1 MNQIYH
7 FVSSFFLVKIKFIM
21 KVGIIG
27 NNLTCLALAKAL
39 VNQEIFVDIFYK
51 DKKIVTDKT
60 RTIGISKSNI
70 DYFNKNISNIDK
82 FSWPIKKIKIY
93 SENSNN
99 KEIIKFENQSDNLF
113 SIVENYKLFNQLRT
127 ELKRN
132 KFCKYKNNISYKDL
146 SKINCNLLINCDQ
159 EHEITKKFFLKK
171 FEKKY
176 ESIAYTTLID
186 HKILSSN
193 DIAIQIFTKKGPIA
207 FLPISNK
214 KTSVV
219 YSVQTKK
226 LDTFDFK
233 DSIIK
238 LNMNYQIRKINKISK
253 FHLKSSNL
261 RKYYKNNI
269 LAFGDILHKL
279 HPLAGQGFNMVLRD
293 IKNLLEIIINRVE
306 LGLPL
311 DQAVCFEFQKKT
323 KSNNLIF
330 SEGINF
336 IYESFNFKNKI
347 KGDFIDS
354 SVKLIGKNKL
364 VNKYLK
370 KIADEGL
377 QI

>member
-1 MNQIYH
+1 
-7 FVSSFFLVKIKFIM
+7 M

-27 NNLTCLALAKAL
+27 NNLSCLALAKAL
-39 VNQEIFVDIFYK
+39 VNLEIFVDIFYS
-51 DKKIVTDKT
+51 DKKIDIDKT
-60 RTIGISKSNI
+60 RTIGISKTNI
-70 DYFNKNISNIDK
+70 DYFNKNISNIK
-82 FSWPIKKIKIY
+82 EFLWPIKKIKIY

-99 KEIIKFENQSDNLF
+99 KEIIGFENQSEILF
-113 SIVENYKLFNQLRT
+113 SIVENYKIFHQLKT
-127 ELKRN
+127 ELKSN
-132 KFCKYKNNISYKDL
+132 KFFRYKNSLSCKDINQ
-146 SKINCNLLINCDQ
+146 INCDLLINCDQ

-176 ESIAYTTLID
+176 DSIAYTTLID
-186 HKILSSN
+186 HKILPSN
-193 DIAIQIFTKKGPIA
+193 DIAIQIFTKNGPIA
-207 FLPISNK
+207 FLPVSNK
-214 KTSVV
+214 KTSIV

-226 LDTFDFK
+226 TGNSFDIK
-233 DSIIK
+233 DSIMK
-238 LNMNYQIRKINKISK
+238 FNLNYQIKRINKISK
-253 FHLKSSNL
+253 FNLKSSNL
-261 RKYYKNNI
+261 RRYYKNNI

-279 HPLAGQGFNMVLRD
+279 HPLAGQGFNMTLRD
-293 IKNLLEIIINRVE
+293 IKNLLEIITSRIE

-311 DQAVCFEFQKKT
+311 DQSVCIEFQKKV

-347 KGDFIDS
+347 KGAFIDR

>member
-1 MNQIYH
+1 
-7 FVSSFFLVKIKFIM
+7 M

-27 NNLTCLALAKAL
+27 NNLTSLALAKAL

-51 DKKIVTDKT
+51 DRKINVDKT

-70 DYFNKNISNIDK
+70 DYFNKNISDIK
-82 FSWPIKKIKIY
+82 KILWPIKKIKIY

-99 KEIIKFENQSDNLF
+99 KEIIKFENQGDNLF
-113 SIVENYKLFNQLRT
+113 SIVENYKIYNQLNN
-127 ELKRN
+127 ELKN
-132 KFCKYKNNISYKDL
+132 SKFFKYKNTISYKDL
-146 SKINCNLLINCDQ
+146 NNVNCDLLINCDQ

-186 HKILSSN
+186 HKTLPSN
-193 DIAIQIFTKKGPIA
+193 DIAVQIFTKKGPIA
-207 FLPISNK
+207 FLPLSNK
-214 KTSVV
+214 KTSIV

-226 LDTFDFK
+226 SCDEFDIK
-233 DSIIK
+233 NSIMQYK
-238 LNMNYQIRKINKISK
+238 LNYQIKKINKISK
-253 FHLKSSNL
+253 FNLKSSSL

-279 HPLAGQGFNMVLRD
+279 HPLAGQGFNMILRD
-293 IKNLLEIIINRVE
+293 IKNLLEIVTNRIE

-311 DQAVCFEFQKKT
+311 DQSVCIEFQEKV

-330 SEGINF
+330 SEGINL
-336 IYESFNFKNKI
+336 IYESFNFKNKV
-347 KGDFIDS
+347 KGDFIDK

-364 VNKYLK
+364 LNKYLK

>member
-1 MNQIYH
+1 MYH
-7 FVSSFFLVKIKFIM
+7 LIFLVKIKFIM

-27 NNLTCLALAKAL
+27 NNLSALALAKAL
-39 VNQEIFVDIFYK
+39 VNLEIFVDIFYTN
-51 DKKIVTDKT
+51 KKIDIDKT
-60 RTIGISKSNI
+60 RTVGISKTNI
-70 DYFNKNISNIDK
+70 DYFNSNISNIDK

-99 KEIIKFENQSDNLF
+99 KEIIRFENQSETLF
-113 SIVENYKLFNQLRT
+113 SIVQNYRMLNQLKT
-127 ELKRN
+127 ELKSN
-132 KFCKYKNNISYKDL
+132 KFCKYKSSLGYKDVN
-146 SKINCNLLINCDQ
+146 KINCDLLINCDQ

-176 ESIAYTTLID
+176 DSIAYTTLID

-207 FLPISNK
+207 FLPVSNK
-214 KTSVV
+214 KTSIV

-226 LDTFDFK
+226 SGNAFDIK
-233 DSIIK
+233 NSIMKFNLNYKIK
-238 LNMNYQIRKINKISK
+238 KINKISK
-253 FHLKSSNL
+253 FNLKSSNL

-279 HPLAGQGFNMVLRD
+279 HPLAGQGFNMTLRD
-293 IKNLLEIIINRVE
+293 IKNLLEIITNRLE

-311 DQAVCFEFQKKT
+311 DQSVCIEFQKKV

-347 KGDFIDS
+347 KGDFIDK

-364 VNKYLK
+364 VSKYIK

>member
-1 MNQIYH
+1 
-7 FVSSFFLVKIKFIM
+7 M

-27 NNLTCLALAKAL
+27 NNLTCLVLAKAL
-39 VNQEIFVDIFYK
+39 VNQEIFVDIFNS
-51 DKKIVTDKT
+51 DKKIDIDKT
-60 RTIGISKSNI
+60 RSIGISKSNI
-70 DYFNKNISNIDK
+70 DYFNKNISNINK

-99 KEIIKFENQSDNLF
+99 EEIIKFKNKSDNLF
-113 SIVENYKLFNQLRT
+113 SIIENYKLFNQLKT
-127 ELKRN
+127 ELKKN
-132 KFCKYKNNISYKDL
+132 KFFKYKNNISYKGL
-146 SKINCNLLINCDQ
+146 NKINCNLIINCDQ
-159 EHEITKKFFLKK
+159 EHEITKKFFSKK

-193 DIAIQIFTKKGPIA
+193 DTAIQIFTKKGPIA
-207 FLPISNK
+207 FLPLSNK

-219 YSVQTKK
+219 YSVQTKR
-226 LDTFDFK
+226 LDTFDIK
-233 DSIIK
+233 NSINK
-238 LNMNYQIRKINKISK
+238 FNLNYQIKKINKVSK
-253 FHLKSSNL
+253 FNLKSSNL

-279 HPLAGQGFNMVLRD
+279 HPLAGQGFNMTLRD
-293 IKNLLEIIINRVE
+293 IKNLLEIINNKIE

-311 DQAVCFEFQKKT
+311 DQRVCLEFQKKV

-347 KGDFIDS
+347 KGDFIDR